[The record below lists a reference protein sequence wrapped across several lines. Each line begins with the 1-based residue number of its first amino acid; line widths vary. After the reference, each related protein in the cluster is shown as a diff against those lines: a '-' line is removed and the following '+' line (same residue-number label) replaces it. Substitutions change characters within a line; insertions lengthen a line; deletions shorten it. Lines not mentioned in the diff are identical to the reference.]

1 MLELLQPSIPQSNS
15 SAPKDPECK
24 VRTQWPMWNMNT
36 LEYRSSAWQPN
47 LESKTGTSLRASC
60 FSHTGAQVLAAVKA
74 SDKAIRPGAK
84 KQANFAIGRSFL
96 SL

>member
-1 MLELLQPSIPQSNS
+1 
-15 SAPKDPECK
+15 
-24 VRTQWPMWNMNT
+24 MNT
-36 LEYRSSAWQPN
+36 LEYRSSVRQPN